1 MDLVSISI
9 ILGAVIAGA
18 AGIQHFYDRY
28 SPRGLYSRTLRT
40 SKEGLEALQSE
51 LGAVKGVL
59 VTTLGALTDPGE
71 VSQDPLGLE
80 ALKSNFMDLPN
91 KIQVALHTEL
101 ELAAQALD
109 SGIKALPAQMEGAMT
124 RALTEATKI
133 ALKDPSLMADEA
145 PVGMDAVQPMGVD
158 AAAERKLT
166 RSLKAAVG
174 SDALGPY
181 GAILEQFAP
190 TTFSWLREHP
200 EMVMWALEQPWL
212 RSIIQRASS
221 MVAQAT
227 GGSNA
232 SVSSTWGT

>member
-1 MDLVSISI
+1 
-9 ILGAVIAGA
+9 
-18 AGIQHFYDRY
+18 
-28 SPRGLYSRTLRT
+28 
-40 SKEGLEALQSE
+40 
-51 LGAVKGVL
+51 
-59 VTTLGALTDPGE
+59 
-71 VSQDPLGLE
+71 
-80 ALKSNFMDLPN
+80 
-91 KIQVALHTEL
+91 
-101 ELAAQALD
+101 
-109 SGIKALPAQMEGAMT
+109 
-124 RALTEATKI
+124 
-133 ALKDPSLMADEA
+133 
-145 PVGMDAVQPMGVD
+145 MDAVQPMGVD

>member
-1 MDLVSISI
+1 MDLVSASI

-28 SPRGLYSRTLRT
+28 AKQGLYSRTLRT
-40 SKEGLEALQSE
+40 SHDGLNALRSE
-51 LGAVKGVL
+51 LQ
-59 VTTLGALTDPGE
+59 ALRATMTPGE
-71 VSQDPLGLE
+71 ASEDPLGLE

-91 KIQVALHTEL
+91 KIREAVTA
-101 ELAAQALD
+101 
-109 SGIKALPAQMEGAMT
+109 GMI
-124 RALTEATKI
+124 EATKI

-181 GAILEQFAP
+181 GAVLEQFAP

-232 SVSSTWGT
+232 SVSSTWGMQ

>member
-28 SPRGLYSRTLRT
+28 APKGLYSRTLRT
-40 SKEGLEALQSE
+40 SKEGLEGLKSE

-59 VTTLGALTDPGE
+59 VTTLGAITDPGE
-71 VSQDPLGLE
+71 ASQDPLGLE

-91 KIQVALHTEL
+91 KIREAVTA
-101 ELAAQALD
+101 
-109 SGIKALPAQMEGAMT
+109 GMI
-124 RALTEATKI
+124 EATKI

-190 TTFSWLREHP
+190 TTFSC
-200 EMVMWALEQPWL
+200 
-212 RSIIQRASS
+212 
-221 MVAQAT
+221 
-227 GGSNA
+227 
-232 SVSSTWGT
+232 

>member
-1 MDLVSISI
+1 MDIVSVSII
-9 ILGAVIAGA
+9 MGAVIAGA

-40 SKEGLEALQSE
+40 SKEGLEALRSE
-51 LGAVKGVL
+51 IQGLSASIGA
-59 VTTLGALTDPGE
+59 TISGE
-71 VSQDPLGLE
+71 EASQDPLGLE

-91 KIQVALHTEL
+91 KIREAVTA
-101 ELAAQALD
+101 
-109 SGIKALPAQMEGAMT
+109 GMI
-124 RALTEATKI
+124 EATKI

>member
-28 SPRGLYSRTLRT
+28 APKGLYSRTLRT
-40 SKEGLEALQSE
+40 SHDGLDALRSE
-51 LGAVKGVL
+51 LQ
-59 VTTLGALTDPGE
+59 ALRATMTPGE
-71 VSQDPLGLE
+71 ASEDPLGLE

-91 KIQVALHTEL
+91 KIREAVTA
-101 ELAAQALD
+101 
-109 SGIKALPAQMEGAMT
+109 GMI
-124 RALTEATKI
+124 EATKI

>member
-40 SKEGLEALQSE
+40 SKEGLEALRAEIQGLSASI
-51 LGAVKGVL
+51 GA
-59 VTTLGALTDPGE
+59 TISGE
-71 VSQDPLGLE
+71 EASQDPLGLE

-109 SGIKALPAQMEGAMT
+109 QGIKALPVQMEGAMT

>member
-28 SPRGLYSRTLRT
+28 APKGLYSRTLRT
-40 SKEGLEALQSE
+40 SHDGLNALRSE
-51 LGAVKGVL
+51 LQ
-59 VTTLGALTDPGE
+59 ALRATMTPGE
-71 VSQDPLGLE
+71 ASEDPLGLE

-109 SGIKALPAQMEGAMT
+109 QGIKALPVQMEGAMT

>member
-40 SKEGLEALQSE
+40 SKEGLEALRSE
-51 LGAVKGVL
+51 IQGLSASIGA
-59 VTTLGALTDPGE
+59 TISGE
-71 VSQDPLGLE
+71 EASQDPLGLE

-91 KIQVALHTEL
+91 KIREAVTA
-101 ELAAQALD
+101 
-109 SGIKALPAQMEGAMT
+109 GMI
-124 RALTEATKI
+124 EATKI

>member
-40 SKEGLEALQSE
+40 SKEGLEALRSE
-51 LGAVKGVL
+51 IQGLSASIGA
-59 VTTLGALTDPGE
+59 TISGE
-71 VSQDPLGLE
+71 EASQDPLGLE

-109 SGIKALPAQMEGAMT
+109 QGIKALPVQMEGAMT

>member
-1 MDLVSISI
+1 MDLVSVSI

-40 SKEGLEALQSE
+40 SKEGLEALRSE
-51 LGAVKGVL
+51 IQGLSASIGA
-59 VTTLGALTDPGE
+59 TISGE
-71 VSQDPLGLE
+71 EASQDPLGLE

-91 KIQVALHTEL
+91 KIREAVTA
-101 ELAAQALD
+101 
-109 SGIKALPAQMEGAMT
+109 GMI
-124 RALTEATKI
+124 EATKI